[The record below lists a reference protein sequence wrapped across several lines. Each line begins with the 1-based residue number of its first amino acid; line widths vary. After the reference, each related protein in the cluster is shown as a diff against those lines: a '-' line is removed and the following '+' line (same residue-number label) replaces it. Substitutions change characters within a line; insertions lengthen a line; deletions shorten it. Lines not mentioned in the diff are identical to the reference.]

1 MHKDRIA
8 EWLLSQVTTRERAVS
23 TVGDLTEAAATHA
36 AGWFWSNVVRTLA
49 SLLWRG
55 FADAPGPML
64 GLALRAWLLSLALA
78 LAALLC
84 IVVLA
89 AIFGLAYAMLTS
101 AIGSVNG
108 AFTPGGVFVWVAKAV
123 GLAVAVLCQFQVGR
137 WLARRAPGR
146 EVSACL
152 ALLMLQWIPAAM
164 IGLGA
169 ALATRNS
176 GWLPS
181 PEYLLLGLPCLAGAL
196 WVRRRALR

>member
-23 TVGDLTEAAATHA
+23 TVGDLTESAATHG
-36 AGWFWSNVVRTLA
+36 AGWFWSNVARTLA

-55 FADAPGPML
+55 FGDAPGPMM
-64 GLALRAWLLSLALA
+64 GLALRAWLLSLALL

-84 IVVLA
+84 LVVLGA
-89 AIFGLAYAMLTS
+89 FFGLVYATLAS
-101 AIGSVNG
+101 ASGSGLG
-108 AFTPGGVFVWVAKAV
+108 AFAGGGVLVWVAKAV

-146 EVSACL
+146 EFSAWL
-152 ALLMLQWIPAAM
+152 ALIMLQWIPAAV
-164 IGLGA
+164 IGMGV
-169 ALATRNS
+169 ALSTRNS

-181 PEYLLLGLPCLAGAL
+181 PLYLLLDLPCLAGAL
-196 WVRRRALR
+196 WVRRRAAR